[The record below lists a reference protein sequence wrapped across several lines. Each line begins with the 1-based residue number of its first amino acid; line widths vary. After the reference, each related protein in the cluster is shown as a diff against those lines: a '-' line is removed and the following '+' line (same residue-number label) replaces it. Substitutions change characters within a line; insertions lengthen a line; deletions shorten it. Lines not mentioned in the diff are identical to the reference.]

1 MCIGYINIYSMFI
14 IKSFPT
20 IKYMFSFSK
29 EYMFIWHIDANTK
42 RTTLGY
48 LFNANLT
55 ITKAWQWDTA
65 YMRWYCHTELQILL
79 CFLLISSLLPLFV
92 KMKPAKEIICCFCPL
107 SYWSIATSKFSM
119 MFKCV
124 CDIRN
129 GNPTTMASYE
139 EDDTNTI
146 NYIISCNRNATICST
161 DKCVQTVIR
170 RELANSDFRR
180 STFYYNNNG

>member
-1 MCIGYINIYSMFI
+1 MAHWCKHKADYSRIPFQCKPNHNKGMTMGHRIYAMILSYRVANIVVF
-14 IKSFPT
+14 
-20 IKYMFSFSK
+20 
-29 EYMFIWHIDANTK
+29 
-42 RTTLGY
+42 
-48 LFNANLT
+48 
-55 ITKAWQWDTA
+55 
-65 YMRWYCHTELQILL
+65 
-79 CFLLISSLLPLFV
+79 FLLISSLLPLFV
-92 KMKPAKEIICCFCPL
+92 KMKRAKEIICCFCPL
-107 SYWSIATSKFSM
+107 SYWSIALSKFSM